1 MVKGVQTTREKE
13 GRFLKRHR
21 IKEIREE
28 TIHAVRSGKVRDIRE
43 RAREIVTNLKRK
55 DVWELIHIFK
65 DEENWKLRSLVAEIL
80 KEISSKDIIFK
91 LKNFVRKE
99 EDWRV
104 NESYQMA
111 LSTCLEESSK
121 KEFVEEIR
129 PIFMNWIKNTGEK
142 VKRMIVE
149 GSRPRKRIQWLHANP
164 KVIISLLK
172 KLREDESNY
181 VRTAL
186 ANNLK
191 DIGREHPQ
199 LLVET
204 LKEWLK
210 ETQTPETKSI
220 IIKALEKVIKDNYKL
235 AEPMLKNLAK
245 EENKRIANMAK
256 RRLK

>member
-1 MVKGVQTTREKE
+1 
-13 GRFLKRHR
+13 
-21 IKEIREE
+21 
-28 TIHAVRSGKVRDIRE
+28 
-43 RAREIVTNLKRK
+43 
-55 DVWELIHIFK
+55 
-65 DEENWKLRSLVAEIL
+65 
-80 KEISSKDIIFK
+80 
-91 LKNFVRKE
+91 
-99 EDWRV
+99 
-104 NESYQMA
+104 
-111 LSTCLEESSK
+111 
-121 KEFVEEIR
+121 
-129 PIFMNWIKNTGEK
+129 
-142 VKRMIVE
+142 MIVE

-181 VRTAL
+181 VRTAV

-191 DIGREHPQ
+191 DIGREYPQ